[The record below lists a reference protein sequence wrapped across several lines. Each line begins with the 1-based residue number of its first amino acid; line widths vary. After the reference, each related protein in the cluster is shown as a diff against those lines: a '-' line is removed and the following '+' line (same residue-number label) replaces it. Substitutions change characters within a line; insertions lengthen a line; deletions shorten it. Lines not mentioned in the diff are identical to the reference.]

1 MKKEKALLYTLA
13 VIQFSHITDFMI
25 LMPLGPQLMDAFS
38 IKPSQFAL
46 LVSAYTFS
54 AGIFGFI
61 GAFFIDRFD
70 RKQSLLIIALGFALG
85 TLACGFSTNYGMLLF
100 TRAFTGAFGG
110 ILGALIL
117 AIVGDVIPNERR
129 ASAMG
134 VIMASFSLASV
145 IGVPIGL
152 YLATLSDWHFP
163 FFVLGGLA
171 MSALIPIYMY
181 IPKINA
187 HIDSK
192 EDRENP
198 IEIISKVFKNKNQ
211 LLALGFGVIIM
222 LSHFSIVPFISPYM
236 VANVGFTEEQLS
248 YIYLIGGALTI
259 FTSPLIG
266 KFADRYG
273 RQKIFAITVLMASV
287 PVFFITQMG
296 ETPIA
301 LVLLVTTLFFIFGAG
316 RMIPSTTMVT
326 SSVKPKNRGSFMSF
340 NSASRQMTNGFAAY
354 IAGLIITED
363 SNGLLQN
370 YELVGYFAII
380 MGMIS
385 IYVGSKIKVA
395 DQNDFE
401 N

>member
-1 MKKEKALLYTLA
+1 
-13 VIQFSHITDFMI
+13 
-25 LMPLGPQLMDAFS
+25 
-38 IKPSQFAL
+38 
-46 LVSAYTFS
+46 
-54 AGIFGFI
+54 
-61 GAFFIDRFD
+61 
-70 RKQSLLIIALGFALG
+70 RKHSLLFIALGFALG
-85 TLACGFSTNYGMLLF
+85 TLACGFSNSYGMLLF

-145 IGVPIGL
+145 LGVPIGL

-171 MSALIPIYMY
+171 LIALVPISVY
-181 IPKINA
+181 IPQINA

-198 IEIISKVFKNKNQ
+198 IQIIAKVFKNKNQ

-222 LSHFSIVPFISPYM
+222 FSHFSIVPFISPYM
-236 VANVGFTEEQLS
+236 VSNVGFTEAQLT

-273 RQKIFAITVLMASV
+273 RQKVFAFTVLMASI

-296 ETPIA
+296 VTPIP
-301 LVLLVTTLFFIFGAG
+301 LVLIVTSLFFIFGAG

-340 NSASRQMTNGFAAY
+340 NSASRQLTNGFAAY
-354 IAGLIITED
+354 LAGLIITED

-370 YELVGYFAII
+370 YELVGYFAIG
-380 MGMIS
+380 MGVIS
-385 IYVGSKIKVA
+385 IWVGSKLKVV
-395 DQNDFE
+395 DQEDFE

>member
-85 TLACGFSTNYGMLLF
+85 TLACGFSTNYGILLF
-100 TRAFTGAFGG
+100 TRGFTGAFGG

-134 VIMASFSLASV
+134 IIMASFSLASV

-171 MSALIPIYMY
+171 LTALVPIYFY

-211 LLALGFGVIIM
+211 LLALGFGMIIM

-266 KFADRYG
+266 KLADRYG
-273 RQKIFAITVLMASV
+273 RQKVFAITVLMASV

-363 SNGLLQN
+363 ANGLLQN

-385 IYVGSKIKVA
+385 IYVGSKIKVV
-395 DQNDFE
+395 DQTDFE

>member
-198 IEIISKVFKNKNQ
+198 IEIISKVFRNKNQ
-211 LLALGFGVIIM
+211 LLALSFGVIIM

-273 RQKIFAITVLMASV
+273 RQKVFAITVLMASI

-296 ETPIA
+296 ETPIS

-316 RMIPSTTMVT
+316 RMIPSTTIVT

-354 IAGLIITED
+354 LAGLIITED
-363 SNGLLQN
+363 ANGLLQN

-385 IYVGSKIKVA
+385 IYVGSRIKVV

>member
-198 IEIISKVFKNKNQ
+198 IEIISKVFRNKNQ
-211 LLALGFGVIIM
+211 LLALSFGVIIM

-363 SNGLLQN
+363 ANGLLQN

-385 IYVGSKIKVA
+385 IYVGSKIKVV

>member
-1 MKKEKALLYTLA
+1 MNKEKALLYTLA
-13 VIQFSHITDFMI
+13 VIQFSHITDFII
-25 LMPLGPQLMDAFS
+25 LMPLGPQLMDSFS
-38 IKPSQFAL
+38 ITPAEFAL

-70 RKQSLLIIALGFALG
+70 RKHSLLVVALGFAIG
-85 TLACGFSTNYGMLLF
+85 TLACGFSNNYGILLF

-145 IGVPIGL
+145 LGVPIGL

-171 MSALIPIYMY
+171 LIALVPIYFY
-181 IPKINA
+181 IPQINA
-187 HIDSK
+187 HINSK

-198 IEIISKVFKNKNQ
+198 IQIIGKVFKNKNQ
-211 LLALGFGVIIM
+211 LLALVFGVIIM

-236 VANVGFTEEQLS
+236 VSNVGFTEKQLT

-259 FTSPLIG
+259 FSSPLIG
-266 KFADRYG
+266 RFADRFG
-273 RQKIFAITVLMASV
+273 RQKVFAITVLMASI

-296 ETPIA
+296 ETPIP
-301 LVLLVTTLFFIFGAG
+301 LVLVVTSLFFIFGAG

-363 SNGLLQN
+363 ANGLLQN
-370 YELVGYFAII
+370 YELVGYFAIA
-380 MGMIS
+380 MGIVS
-385 IYVGSKIKVA
+385 IWVGSKLKVV
-395 DQNDFE
+395 DDETFE

>member
-171 MSALIPIYMY
+171 LSALIPIYMY

-211 LLALGFGVIIM
+211 LLALSFGVIIM

-266 KFADRYG
+266 KLADRYG
-273 RQKIFAITVLMASV
+273 RQKVFAITVLMASV

-363 SNGLLQN
+363 ANGLLQN

-385 IYVGSKIKVA
+385 IYVGSKIKVV
-395 DQNDFE
+395 DQTDFE

>member
-134 VIMASFSLASV
+134 IIMASFSLASV

-171 MSALIPIYMY
+171 LTALVPIYFY

-273 RQKIFAITVLMASV
+273 RQKIFAITVLMASI

-363 SNGLLQN
+363 ANGLLQN

-385 IYVGSKIKVA
+385 IYVGSRIKVV

>member
-1 MKKEKALLYTLA
+1 MNKEKALLYTLA

-25 LMPLGPQLMDAFS
+25 LMPLGPQLMDSFS
-38 IKPSQFAL
+38 ITPAEFAL

-70 RKQSLLIIALGFALG
+70 RKHSLLFIALGFALG
-85 TLACGFSTNYGMLLF
+85 TLACGFSNSYGMLLF

-145 IGVPIGL
+145 LGVPIGL

-171 MSALIPIYMY
+171 FIALIPISIY
-181 IPKINA
+181 IPQINA

-198 IEIISKVFKNKNQ
+198 IQIIAKVFKNKNQ
-211 LLALGFGVIIM
+211 LLALVFGVIIM
-222 LSHFSIVPFISPYM
+222 FSHFSIVPFISPYM
-236 VANVGFTEEQLS
+236 VSNVGFTEAQLT
-248 YIYLIGGALTI
+248 YIYLIGGAVTI

-266 KFADRYG
+266 RFADRYG
-273 RQKIFAITVLMASV
+273 RQKVFTFTVLMASI

-296 ETPIA
+296 VTPIP
-301 LVLLVTTLFFIFGAG
+301 LVLIVTSLFFIFGAG

-340 NSASRQMTNGFAAY
+340 NSASRQLTNGFAAY
-354 IAGLIITED
+354 LAGLIITED
-363 SNGLLQN
+363 ANGLLQN
-370 YELVGYFAII
+370 YELVGYFAIG
-380 MGMIS
+380 MGVIS
-385 IYVGSKIKVA
+385 IWVGSKLKVV
-395 DQNDFE
+395 DQEDYE

>member
-100 TRAFTGAFGG
+100 TRGFTGAFGG

-134 VIMASFSLASV
+134 IIMASFSLASV

-171 MSALIPIYMY
+171 LTALVPIYFY

-198 IEIISKVFKNKNQ
+198 IEIISKVFRNKNQ
-211 LLALGFGVIIM
+211 LLALSFGVIIM

-273 RQKIFAITVLMASV
+273 RQKVFTITVLMASI

-296 ETPIA
+296 ETPIP
-301 LVLLVTTLFFIFGAG
+301 LVLLVTSLFFIFGAG

-385 IYVGSKIKVA
+385 IYVGSKIKVV
-395 DQNDFE
+395 DQTDFE

>member
-134 VIMASFSLASV
+134 IIMASFSLASV

-171 MSALIPIYMY
+171 LTALVPIYFY

-192 EDRENP
+192 ENRENP

-266 KFADRYG
+266 KLADRYG
-273 RQKIFAITVLMASV
+273 RQKVFAITVLMASV

-363 SNGLLQN
+363 ANGLLQN

-385 IYVGSKIKVA
+385 IYVGSKIKVV

>member
-134 VIMASFSLASV
+134 IIMASFSLASV

-171 MSALIPIYMY
+171 LTALVPIYFY

-266 KFADRYG
+266 KLADRYG
-273 RQKIFAITVLMASV
+273 RQKVFAITVLMASI

-363 SNGLLQN
+363 ANGLLQN

-380 MGMIS
+380 MGVIS
-385 IYVGSKIKVA
+385 IFVGSKLKVV